1 MYSVLPHGYSACSD
15 GWRSGSIGR
24 QGACSHH
31 GGVSYHGVQWDILA
45 LIAASTVTALVSKGI
60 GKYGYRQF
68 FGYGFGIVAL
78 LVTVSTAL
86 FITLKANRD
95 DKERTSWVSQSDH
108 HQQVA
113 EELKAIA
120 ERAIAERKGVPNTRT
135 DADIKAAKRIENLQ
149 YYDRILKPGIYASGA
164 GKDMDWEALC
174 KNKDGWLKFSCQIIA
189 RIPVGTELNIESF
202 TTDGEGNQIAVV
214 NDPVF
219 GKGYMNMWL
228 TKLGQ

>member
-1 MYSVLPHGYSACSD
+1 MGIVRVQMVGAQGQSAD
-15 GWRSGSIGR
+15 KGLV
-24 QGACSHH
+24 HH

-149 YYDRILKPGIYASGA
+149 YYDRILKPGIYVR
-164 GKDMDWEALC
+164 EL
-174 KNKDGWLKFSCQIIA
+174 A
-189 RIPVGTELNIESF
+189 RIWTGKLCAKTKMVG
-202 TTDGEGNQIAVV
+202 
-214 NDPVF
+214 
-219 GKGYMNMWL
+219 
-228 TKLGQ
+228 